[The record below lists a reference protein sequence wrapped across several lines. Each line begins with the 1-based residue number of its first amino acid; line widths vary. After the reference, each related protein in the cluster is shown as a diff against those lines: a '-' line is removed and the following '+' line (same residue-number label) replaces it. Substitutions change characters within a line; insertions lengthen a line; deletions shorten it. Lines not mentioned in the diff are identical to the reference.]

1 MRYAIIQ
8 VAGKPVFTANN
19 RGSTAEGV
27 AAQWQRETAE
37 GAAYLERFRVLQPW
51 TPARQYGKGAGSA
64 QGEFMPV
71 SVTYGFDQASYGYPK
86 GTNPKAA
93 LGGLLLVAEN
103 AYGDFFA
110 AFVHPRGGAEAY
122 HQQSLPPMN
131 GGETAIVDL
140 EQVLGWFDV
149 PSPLSQPLNATVAEP
164 RSSGYVAD
172 IYVRPADDVQL
183 MNTLQIFAAPAP
195 GGTTNLVFMPRIAS
209 RYDIVD
215 VLGLPTT
222 EGITLFDAITEQLV
236 ASPLDV
242 GGGLPFGTPGIDLG
256 APGGSV
262 DSGTITAEPDS
273 GPSITGERLSPDGF
287 QQDITGGFGG
297 DDFVQGPSD
306 RSIIPSRSSRPDVK
320 APEPESDEL
329 GDDPFDPPDFESSDD
344 DLSLGDDEGVE
355 TKDNSA
361 LALAALAGA
370 LLLMRG

>member
-8 VAGKPVFTANN
+8 VAGKPNFPDDTDGEWTEYAWE
-19 RGSTAEGV
+19 RTTPEG
-27 AAQWQRETAE
+27 E
-37 GAAYLERFRVLQPW
+37 AYSERFRVLRPW
-51 TPARQYGKGAGSA
+51 TDAQRSGTKREGTGKRQLSA
-64 QGEFMPV
+64 AYV
-71 SVTYGFDQASYGYPK
+71 SSGFEEASYGVPK
-86 GTNPKAA
+86 SGYSGGA
-93 LGGLLLVAEN
+93 LGGILLVAEN
-103 AYGDFFA
+103 DYGDYFA
-110 AFVHPRGGAEAY
+110 AFVHPEGGAEAN
-122 HQQSLPPMN
+122 SPGWMPPMR
-131 GGETAIVDL
+131 GGETLMLAL
-140 EQVLGWFDV
+140 EKVLGWFDR
-149 PSPLSQPLNATVAEP
+149 PSPLSQSLVYFTSPPHV
-164 RSSGYVAD
+164 SGYVKSISVD
-172 IYVRPADDVQL
+172 GDWLERRFRQP
-183 MNTLQIFAAPAP
+183 LQIFAAPAP
-195 GGTTNLVFMPRIAS
+195 GGTTNLVFMPRLAS
-209 RYDIVD
+209 RYDIVE

-242 GGGLPFGTPGIDLG
+242 GGGLPLGTPGIDLG
-256 APGGSV
+256 APGGLV